1 MAESRSSSSQEE
13 SFKSETLL
21 QAENVLVDQQ
31 KEKEKCN
38 ITVQTDKVSSY
49 VAS

>member
-1 MAESRSSSSQEE
+1 MAESRSSSLQEE

-21 QAENVLVDQQ
+21 QAE
-31 KEKEKCN
+31 KEKEKCD
-38 ITVQTDKVSSY
+38 IAIQTDKVSSY